1 MGSEVTVLGLMSGS
15 SMDGLDLAIGRFFT
29 SDQTPLFNH
38 FNWKL
43 LDSQTVPLSGK
54 WKDLLRDLPN
64 QSAYS
69 LVESD
74 ALFGKWM
81 GQQVNKFLS
90 HTEHTPDLIV
100 SHGHTVFH
108 APQKGFS
115 TQIGCGAHLSAL
127 TGIPVLNNL
136 RMLDIAHGGQGA
148 PLAPI
153 GDIWLFRDYDFYL
166 NLGGIA
172 NLSFIS
178 EDKVIGFDV
187 VGANQILNRLAQ
199 EIDQPYD
206 KDGQLASSGKIIPE
220 LLERANAIPY
230 FSKSTPKSLG
240 NDEVA
245 QYWTQLFLNYA
256 GWVEDKLHTA
266 CVHIAQSIA
275 QAIRPYTDGNRAY
288 RLLPTGGGAFN
299 IFLMQCISEALSDSA
314 VKMEIK
320 LPDARIIE
328 YKEAL
333 LMALMGFLK
342 LKGLP
347 NCLSQVTGAQIDC
360 SGGTFHG
367 DLAKWIR

>member
-1 MGSEVTVLGLMSGS
+1 MQSEVTVLGLMSGS
-15 SMDGLDLAIGRFFT
+15 SLDGLDIAIGRFYT
-29 SDQTPLFNH
+29 SDQNPSFHH
-38 FNWKL
+38 FNWEL

-54 WKDLLRDLPN
+54 WKALLQDLPN
-64 QSAYS
+64 QSAYK

-74 ALFGKWM
+74 VLFGKWM
-81 GQQVNKFLS
+81 GRQVNEFLS
-90 HTEHTPDLIV
+90 KTEYIPDLIV

-108 APQKGFS
+108 APHKGFS
-115 TQIGCGAHLSAL
+115 TQIGCGANLSAV

-136 RMLDIAHGGQGA
+136 RMLDIAYGGQGA

-153 GDIWLFRDYDFYL
+153 SDLWLFRDCDFFL

-172 NLSFIS
+172 NLSFLS
-178 EDKVIGFDV
+178 ENLVIGYDV

-199 EIDQPYD
+199 EIGQPYD
-206 KDGQLASSGKIIPE
+206 KDGQVASFGKMIPE
-220 LLERANAIPY
+220 LLDQANAIPY
-230 FSKSTPKSLG
+230 LSKGTPKSLG
-240 NDEVA
+240 NDEVEH
-245 QYWTQLFLNYA
+245 YWTQLFLNHP
-256 GWVEDKLHTA
+256 GLVEDKLHTA
-266 CVHIAQSIA
+266 CIHIA
-275 QAIRPYTDGNRAY
+275 QAIAQAIKPYANRHKTY

-299 IFLMQCISEALSDSA
+299 TFLMQCIKEALFHSA
-314 VKMEIK
+314 VKVEIK